1 MDNSFVFMLVVWITY
16 KKLLIYRITAASKK
30 LLISTTA
37 AIFTR
42 SWKTNCFVEMFELSG
57 KHHQNSSFCFCTLFI
72 FIVVSDPYCLC
83 HTSLMHNIQYLYIKN
98 SVN

>member
-1 MDNSFVFMLVVWITY
+1 MYDNIRIYMLLEDVCGNTYMKNKKAYTMDRSFVFMLVVWITY

-30 LLISTTA
+30 LLISVTA

-42 SWKTNCFVEMFELSG
+42 SWNTNCFVEMFELSG

-72 FIVVSDPYCLC
+72 L
-83 HTSLMHNIQYLYIKN
+83 
-98 SVN
+98 